1 MKVFKKFADKNKKKV
16 LFTMMVVFIMMS
28 FSLFLYALTPM
39 DDRNTTSIIGIP
51 KGTRFIESVDI
62 LQEAGLIKNR
72 YLFYLLAISKNVHR
86 HIRAG
91 EYELSTS
98 MSPMDILNKLVKGE
112 IKYYSVLI
120 YEDFTVRDIAA
131 HLVSLNLIDEKAFMN
146 LATNSSFLR
155 SLGIEGPSIEGYLYP
170 DTYYLDRSMSTRDIM
185 KIMVDR
191 FWKALTPELRKR
203 ADDIGMSIPE
213 VVTLASIIGKESGDK
228 QEKALI
234 SAVFHNRL
242 KKGMKLQSDPTAIY
256 GLGSF
261 KEKIKRSHLRKE
273 TPYNTYHIDGLPPGP
288 IGNPAV
294 DSIHAALYPASV
306 NYLYFV
312 SNNDG
317 SHQFSSN
324 LTAHNEAVLRYQ
336 IERKKE

>member
-306 NYLYFV
+306 NYL
-312 SNNDG
+312 
-317 SHQFSSN
+317 
-324 LTAHNEAVLRYQ
+324 
-336 IERKKE
+336 

>member
-98 MSPMDILNKLVKGE
+98 MSPMDILNKLVKGD

-203 ADDIGMSIPE
+203 ADAIGMSIPE